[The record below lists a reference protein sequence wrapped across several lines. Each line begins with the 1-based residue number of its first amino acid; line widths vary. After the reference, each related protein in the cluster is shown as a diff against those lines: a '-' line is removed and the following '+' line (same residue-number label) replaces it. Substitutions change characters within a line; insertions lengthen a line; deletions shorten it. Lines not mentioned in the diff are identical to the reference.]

1 MYKAAVCLHPFHSFC
16 KCFSQAFYYLF
27 DFRYDES
34 RKSTF
39 NFSDEDLSG
48 YVCSDDFERARL
60 LLNAVAQTLVCT
72 EKPNLGDNFFEI
84 GGDSINMV
92 QVCMYL
98 HRWAL
103 KS

>member
-1 MYKAAVCLHPFHSFC
+1 MKCHSSLITYLTYLLFN
-16 KCFSQAFYYLF
+16 SLTFYF
-27 DFRYDES
+27 FVRYDES

-60 LLNAVAQTLVCT
+60 LLNAVAQVLVCT
-72 EKPNLGDNFFEI
+72 EKPNLGDNFFDI

-92 QVCMYL
+92 QVLTY
-98 HRWAL
+98 RAL
-103 KS
+103 VGRGL